1 MQRLLLFIGILD
13 IFEQFEPD
21 LNTLGFESVRGRL
34 LKLSCHIVSIH
45 GFQLNSM
52 LLLHEVYVFEFLGH
66 HEKKRGARGG
76 DTGSSSHSVHIVLD
90 RARQIVLDDPLNLFK
105 IKTTRGN
112 ISTNKN

>member
-21 LNTLGFESVRGRL
+21 LNSFGLESVRGRL

-45 GFQLNSM
+45 GFQLNTM
-52 LLLHEVYVFEFLGH
+52 LFLHEVYVFEFLGH